1 MRLDESEKVV
11 KGNKKMHALFFSMV
25 VEPS

>member
-1 MRLDESEKVV
+1 LDESEKVV
-11 KGNKKMHALFFSMV
+11 KETKKMHALFFSMV